1 MSTAGEHRQGAA
13 TPGNST
19 VGSEQR
25 PLRVAVVGSG
35 PSGFFTAQALLKSDV
50 SVHIDIFER
59 LPTPYGLVRTG
70 VAPDH
75 QKIKSVSKVFERI
88 AANDAC
94 HFWGNVTIGEDI
106 KVDELRRH
114 YDAIVFAQ
122 GAQTDR
128 HLNIPGEDLPG
139 SYTATEFVA
148 WYNGHPDYVDHHFDL
163 SSETVAVIGQGNVAV
178 DVCRILAKT
187 PEELRAT
194 DIARHALEQLAESRV
209 KTIYMIGRRGPVQ
222 AKFTHIELDELDN
235 LADAE
240 PIVDRA
246 ELELEPA
253 SWDDLKRNSGAEV
266 ERVYESLKSI
276 AYEEHPPR
284 ARQIRIVFRRKP
296 LRIVGE
302 DRVQGLEIEHT
313 RLVSEGTRVRA
324 EGTGETDIIP
334 CGIVFRSVGYLGVP
348 LPGVPFDEENGV
360 IPNQSGR
367 VLDKGDV
374 LPGVYTAGWIKRGP
388 TGVIGTNRA
397 DAKETVEALLEDLP
411 SLPPCP
417 EPDSTPIVKRL
428 EALGRQIVG
437 FEDWT
442 RIDQEEMRRG
452 KDAGKIREKIV
463 NVIDMLHVVEEIKME
478 PNA

>member
-1 MSTAGEHRQGAA
+1 MSTAGEHEQGTA
-13 TPGNST
+13 TSSNNT
-19 VGSEQR
+19 LGSEQR
-25 PLRVAVVGSG
+25 PLRVAIVGSG
-35 PSGFFTAQALLKSDV
+35 PSGFFTAQALLKAGI
-50 SVHIDIFER
+50 SVHVDIFER

-106 KVDELRRH
+106 AVDELRRH
-114 YDAIVFAQ
+114 YDAVVFAQ

-128 HLNIPGEDLPG
+128 RLNIPGEDLPG

-148 WYNGHPDYVDHHFDL
+148 WYNGHPDYVDRQFDL

-187 PEELRAT
+187 PDELKTT
-194 DIARHALEQLAESRV
+194 DIAAHALEQLAESRV

-222 AKFTHIELDELDN
+222 AKFTHLELLELDD

-266 ERVYESLKSI
+266 ERVYESLKRI

-284 ARQIRIVFRRKP
+284 ARQIHIVFRRKP
-296 LRIVGE
+296 LRIVGGE
-302 DRVQGLEIEHT
+302 HVEGLEIERT

-324 EGTGETDIIP
+324 EGTGETEVIP

-360 IPNQSGR
+360 IPNRSGR
-367 VLDKGDV
+367 VLENGAV

-388 TGVIGTNRA
+388 TGIIGTNRA

-411 SLPPCP
+411 SLTPCA
-417 EPDSTPIVKRL
+417 EPDSTQVARHFEYTGRRIVS
-428 EALGRQIVG
+428 
-437 FEDWT
+437 FDDWT
-442 RIDQEEMRRG
+442 RIDREEMRRG
-452 KDAGKIREKIV
+452 EEASKIREKFV
-463 NVIDMLHVVEEIKME
+463 NVMDMLHLIEKTKME
-478 PNA
+478 PSP